1 MIIKCFGNQLQVIF
15 VVFSN
20 QLFLGG
26 GMFRVGYYLLFF
38 AVFAAALKA
47 AVVGLPFCPALRI
60 FSGVLPAAFWAAMR
74 RRLF

>member
-38 AVFAAALKA
+38 GVE
-47 AVVGLPFCPALRI
+47 
-60 FSGVLPAAFWAAMR
+60 FSFFVNKF
-74 RRLF
+74 